1 MLTDIERE
9 RLIKRDSLAIKAKKA
24 NEYIIRNKLKTW
36 LADIDDVNFI
46 LTKLPDKQLNKLVS
60 NKIVFAI
67 MDLAVTL
74 LFILGIQPV
83 IQGEYVPSGRQV
95 RQVAAEVMTH
105 PSSRR
110 GFYDVMR
117 RATPEELERRDYLK
131 HYITSLIDTL
141 SDDDAADIIEDVYAI
156 RPDVVAF
163 ESKK

>member
-60 NKIVFAI
+60 NKIVFAL
-67 MDLAVTL
+67 MDLVATL
-74 LFILGIQPV
+74 LFILGVLPV
-83 IQGEYVPSGRQV
+83 IQNEYVPSGRQV
-95 RQVAAEVMTH
+95 RQATDDVMIR
-105 PSSRR
+105 PSLRR

-141 SDDDAADIIEDVYAI
+141 SDDDVEGIIDDIYAI
-156 RPDVVAF
+156 RPNVVVF